1 MEGKENVPSAWEV
14 NREAVIS
21 TRLEEFFKNQKQ
33 YPKKIKMIKIHE
45 KSMGTYEKIR

>member
-1 MEGKENVPSAWEV
+1 MFPQHGKSTGKG
-14 NREAVIS
+14 IS

-45 KSMGTYEKIR
+45 ESMGTYEKIR